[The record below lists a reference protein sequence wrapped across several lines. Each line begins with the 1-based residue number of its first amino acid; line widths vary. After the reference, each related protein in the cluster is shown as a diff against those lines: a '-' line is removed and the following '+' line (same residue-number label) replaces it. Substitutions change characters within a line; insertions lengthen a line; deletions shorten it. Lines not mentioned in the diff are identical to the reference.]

1 MRNLFKE
8 ISSELKPSSLN
19 ASIIT
24 ITIIIVVMETE
35 TKVTL
40 NPGL

>member
-8 ISSELKPSSLN
+8 ISSELKTSSLN

-35 TKVTL
+35 TKMTL